1 MLPGNV
7 STAASSDDFC
17 CRKIIWNPAGCP
29 NAASNATHS
38 TEENAMISLL
48 NSDFFSPEILRQNG
62 NHYECG
68 RMPNSEGGG
77 GCPWTGSDGFPW
89 IFLKNLDE
97 NASTHVEFWQLS
109 ARKGSIFTVVIDWRG
124 HRGGNRDSLTKSCV
138 WKEVPKPNTSPCP
151 SPKGLSTHI
160 GCTVHR
166 EHGTCSSTGDKACE
180 ATPPNQPYR

>member
-77 GCPWTGSDGFPW
+77 LPLDGEWW
-89 IFLKNLDE
+89 ISLDFSE
-97 NASTHVEFWQLS
+97 EPRWECIHT
-109 ARKGSIFTVVIDWRG
+109 RG
-124 HRGGNRDSLTKSCV
+124 ILAAK
-138 WKEVPKPNTSPCP
+138 
-151 SPKGLSTHI
+151 
-160 GCTVHR
+160 R
-166 EHGTCSSTGDKACE
+166 EEG
-180 ATPPNQPYR
+180 